1 MSTSLYLM
9 AWNELLARIFDGF
22 RLERDVSPEWLV
34 NPGTRRR
41 LKLDLYYPEIGL
53 AVRFVGLQ
61 VKGAGRKSEW
71 EEREEAA
78 RDEVR
83 KALCQE
89 HGIEL
94 ILLDPAAPFPS
105 ESLKTI
111 LMTLAGISRRL
122 ARDKRMA
129 GKARLMERLAAARNR
144 ADALRHRIH
153 RLEDLPP
160 YAESWRDRELR
171 QVTAAAPL
179 PSPPVA
185 AAAAV
190 GIAHRLRVGQEVN
203 HARYGRGTVSAVE
216 AKADDVYLTIR
227 FRTGEERRFAASLVA
242 DKLEVRDD

>member
-53 AVRFVGLQ
+53 AVRFIGLQ

-83 KALCQE
+83 KALCQQ

-94 ILLDPAAPFPS
+94 ILLDPVAPLPS

-111 LMTLAGISRRL
+111 LMTLAAISRRL
-122 ARDKRMA
+122 AQGKRVA
-129 GKARLMERLAAARNR
+129 GKAALMERLAAARNR
-144 ADALRHRIH
+144 TEALRHRIQ

-160 YAESWRDRELR
+160 YAESWRDREM
-171 QVTAAAPL
+171 TAVAPL
-179 PSPPVA
+179 PRPSA
-185 AAAAV
+185 AATAAV
-190 GIAHRLRVGQEVN
+190 MAAQPLQVGQEVD
-203 HARYGRGTVSAVE
+203 HIRYGRGTLSAVE

-242 DKLEVRDD
+242 DKLHVPAD